1 MENLG
6 LFSVRCGAGRFWIQQ
21 IECETETAGCFA
33 HFVIGHNSPLYDS
46 RFTDHDSP
54 ALGARMHLDFAN
66 LLNLVSTIT
75 LIGALVF
82 TGLQVRA
89 ANRARREQA
98 AVTMIETAAL
108 SENSARFL
116 ELLSEIPE
124 GASAAVIEKLDAETR
139 RQIFLFGLRVEVIG
153 YMVFHGLVDVQT
165 VNDLAGGAIL
175 SFWSRAKSWS
185 EERRKRTGHDEFLEW
200 CEWLVTQIAQYRAT
214 RPYVPAYSRAGA
226 GLAL

>member
-1 MENLG
+1 
-6 LFSVRCGAGRFWIQQ
+6 
-21 IECETETAGCFA
+21 
-33 HFVIGHNSPLYDS
+33 
-46 RFTDHDSP
+46 
-54 ALGARMHLDFAN
+54 MHLDFVN

-89 ANRARREQA
+89 ANRARREQM
-98 AVTMIETAAL
+98 AVTVIETAAL

-116 ELLSEIPE
+116 ELLSEIPD
-124 GASAAVIEKLDAETR
+124 GASATVIENLDAETR
-139 RQIFLFGLRVEVIG
+139 RQIFLFGLRVEIIG

-200 CEWLVTQIAQYRAT
+200 CEWLATQIAVSRHAT
-214 RPYVPAYSRAGA
+214 LCSCLLASRSRTGVMSRP
-226 GLAL
+226 L

>member
-1 MENLG
+1 MHFD
-6 LFSVRCGAGRFWIQQ
+6 FSSA
-21 IECETETAGCFA
+21 
-33 HFVIGHNSPLYDS
+33 
-46 RFTDHDSP
+46 
-54 ALGARMHLDFAN
+54 
-66 LLNLVSTIT
+66 LNLVSTIT

-98 AVTMIETAAL
+98 AVTVIETAAL

-116 ELLSEIPE
+116 ELLSEIPD
-124 GASAAVIEKLDAETR
+124 GASAAVIENLDADTK

-175 SFWSRAKSWS
+175 SFWSRAESWAV
-185 EERRKRTGHDEFLEW
+185 ERRKRTGHDEFLEW
-200 CEWLVTQIAQYRAT
+200 CEWLTTQIAQYRAT
-214 RPYVPAYSRAGA
+214 RPYVPAYSRSTDPRE
-226 GLAL
+226 

>member
-1 MENLG
+1 
-6 LFSVRCGAGRFWIQQ
+6 
-21 IECETETAGCFA
+21 
-33 HFVIGHNSPLYDS
+33 
-46 RFTDHDSP
+46 
-54 ALGARMHLDFAN
+54 MHIDFGSA
-66 LLNLVSTIT
+66 LNLVSTVT

-98 AVTMIETAAL
+98 AVTVTETAAL

-124 GASAAVIEKLDAETR
+124 GASATVIENFDAETR

-153 YMVFHGLVDVQT
+153 YMVFHGLVDVHT

-175 SFWSRAKSWS
+175 SFWSRAKNWS
-185 EERRKRTGHDEFLEW
+185 VERRERTGHDEFLEW
-200 CEWLVTQIAQYRAT
+200 CEWLATQIAQYRKT
-214 RPYVPAYSRAGA
+214 RPYVPAYARARA
-226 GLAL
+226 KLAT

>member
-1 MENLG
+1 M
-6 LFSVRCGAGRFWIQQ
+6 
-21 IECETETAGCFA
+21 
-33 HFVIGHNSPLYDS
+33 HFDL
-46 RFTDHDSP
+46 
-54 ALGARMHLDFAN
+54 AN

-98 AVTMIETAAL
+98 AVTLIETAAL

-124 GASAAVIEKLDAETR
+124 GASAAVIENLDPETR

-165 VNDLAGGAIL
+165 VNDLAAALFSVSGRARKTGRRKGGSARATT
-175 SFWSRAKSWS
+175 SFWNGANGSRHKSRSIAPRVLMFQLTLES
-185 EERRKRTGHDEFLEW
+185 EPEW
-200 CEWLVTQIAQYRAT
+200 HEPRITRMSRIADNQILD
-214 RPYVPAYSRAGA
+214 AGFWMLNA
-226 GLAL
+226 RC